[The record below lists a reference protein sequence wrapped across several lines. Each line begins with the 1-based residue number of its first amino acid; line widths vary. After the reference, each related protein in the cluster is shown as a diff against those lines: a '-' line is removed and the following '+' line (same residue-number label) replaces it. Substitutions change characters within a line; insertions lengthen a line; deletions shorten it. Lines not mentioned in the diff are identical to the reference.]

1 MSDILYKNNQK
12 VIGSIIKLNRIKQNM
27 SQKELAKGTCV
38 PSYLSR
44 IESGD
49 LIPSEDVISII
60 LNRLGL
66 VFNDSPEFIGSGTE
80 ALALFF
86 NNLNF
91 NEFDSTTKLFK
102 ELEDKENDFITSPL
116 IIDYFLAKLARYS
129 TTPKREKFEGSKN
142 ALLSAF
148 ELLSPKQKFLYNFYI
163 GIDILNHLGDITTGK
178 EYIKNALN
186 FKETGHCYYWLSYS
200 YRIENNTIKAY
211 DCIKKA
217 LDLYVIEG
225 NFISIMNCYEK
236 IAEVYFMLDNYTDAI
251 HHLKMSLRMSE
262 KIKNSHYIDHIDSML
277 AWSYY
282 RLKDYKTSLDYLNMN
297 SGIAD
302 HRMIIPDSVLESL
315 IYFDLKDKEN
325 LKKSI
330 LKLTSPQ
337 SLEQISD
344 ELANI
349 FHKFFTFYLENDNY
363 MKSHI
368 WEGLLIYIIES
379 LSRFVELKKVFVSLL
394 KDYYI
399 NNRRYKDALF
409 SQNICK

>member
-49 LIPSEDVISII
+49 LLPSEDVISII
-60 LNRLGL
+60 LDRLGL
-66 VFNDSPEFIGSGTE
+66 VFNDSSEFIQSGTKTLE
-80 ALALFF
+80 SFF
-86 NNLNF
+86 YNLNF
-91 NEFDSTTKLFK
+91 NEFDYTSNLFK
-102 ELEDKENDFITSPL
+102 ELEDKEDDFITSPL
-116 IIDYFLAKLARYS
+116 IIDYFLAKLARYCA
-129 TTPKREKFEGSKN
+129 TPKREKFESSQN

-148 ELLSPKQKFLYNFYI
+148 ELLSPKQKFQYNFYT
-163 GIDILNHLGDITTGK
+163 GVDILNLLGDITKGK
-178 EYIKNALN
+178 EYIQNALN

-200 YRIENNTIKAY
+200 YRIENNPIKAY
-211 DCIKKA
+211 DSIKKA
-217 LDLYVIEG
+217 LDLYVVEG

-251 HHLKMSLRMSE
+251 HHLEMSLRMSE
-262 KIKNSHYIDHIDSML
+262 KIKNSHYIDHINSML

-282 RLKDYKTSLDYLNMN
+282 KLKDYNTSLDYLNMN
-297 SGIAD
+297 SGVVD

-315 IYFDLKDKEN
+315 IYFDLTDNEN

-337 SLEQISD
+337 SLEQISED
-344 ELANI
+344 LANI
-349 FHKFFTFYLENDNY
+349 LYKFFTFYLENDNY

-394 KDYYI
+394 KEYYI

-409 SQNICK
+409 S